1 MIAVD
6 TSALMAIL
14 LKEPEEAFCRTV
26 IDTEPVLVISAA
38 TLAEALIVADRRNFG
53 GEMRTLFDDAE
64 WVIDIV
70 DANTTARVAD
80 IYFRWGKGVHP
91 ASLNIIDCFA
101 YDIARQNQCPLLYVG
116 NDFAQTDV
124 VRAV

>member
-14 LKEPEEAFCRTV
+14 LKEPEETSCRTV

-38 TLAEALIVADRRNFG
+38 TLTEALIVADRRNFG
-53 GEMRTLFDDAE
+53 SEMRALFDDAD

-70 DANTTARVAD
+70 DANTTARVAT
-80 IYFRWGKGVHP
+80 IYSRWGKGVHP

-101 YDIARQNQCPLLYVG
+101 YDVARQNNCPLLYVG